1 MLYITVTILLQSQL
15 DKISYT
21 MQSEE
26 QAQAIQDAAA
36 VQVPVVE
43 PAKTKASI
51 IKKSKGTV
59 TSRGGVTMRL
69 HICMFQE

>member
-1 MLYITVTILLQSQL
+1 
-15 DKISYT
+15 

-51 IKKSKGTV
+51 INKKSKGTV

>member
-1 MLYITVTILLQSQL
+1 MLHIIIAVRLLSQL

-26 QAQAIQDAAA
+26 QAQAIQNAAA

>member
-1 MLYITVTILLQSQL
+1 
-15 DKISYT
+15 

-26 QAQAIQDAAA
+26 QAQAIQGAAA